1 MRNCMS
7 WIDEVAA
14 SYKRGNQVLF
24 AKDAEL
30 LEELQDLL
38 AHQERKVV
46 TLWALDFADETAAQ
60 LHVLYPRDARPQE
73 AVDAARAWATG
84 AITMQPARQKILAC
98 HACAKEW
105 DSQEAIALCHA
116 VGQACSVV
124 HTVKHALG
132 YPLYDLTALVRH
144 YGIDACIPY
153 VEARTQDY
161 SERLL
166 YWREHVRDY
175 QGSWASFLR

>member
-1 MRNCMS
+1 MS
-7 WIDEVAA
+7 WIDEVKA

-24 AKDAEL
+24 AKDAEF

-38 AHQERKVV
+38 AHQERRVV
-46 TLWALDFADETAAQ
+46 TLWALDFADESAKR
-60 LHVLYPRDARPQE
+60 LHALYPQDARPQE
-73 AVDAARAWATG
+73 AVDAARSWAAG
-84 AITMQPARQKILAC
+84 LITMQSARQKILAC
-98 HACAKEW
+98 HAFAKELNSPE
-105 DSQEAIALCHA
+105 DIAHCHA

-144 YGIDACIPY
+144 YGIDECVPH
-153 VEARTQDY
+153 VEARMQDY
-161 SERLL
+161 IDRLF
-166 YWREHVRDY
+166 YWREHLSDY

>member
-1 MRNCMS
+1 MS
-7 WIDEVAA
+7 WIDEVQA

-24 AKDAEL
+24 AKDAEF

-46 TLWALDFADETAAQ
+46 TLWALDFADESATQ
-60 LHVLYPRDARPQE
+60 LHVLYPQDARPQE
-73 AVDAARAWATG
+73 AVDAARAWAAG

-98 HACAKEW
+98 HAFAKELNSPE
-105 DSQEAIALCHA
+105 DIAICHA

-144 YGIDACIPY
+144 YGIDECAPH
-153 VEARTQDY
+153 VEARRQDY
-161 SERLL
+161 IDRLL
-166 YWREHVRDY
+166 YWCEHTSDY
-175 QGSWASFLR
+175 QGTWASFLR